1 METRANDG
9 ANGYFLAACV
19 AEKGYFCQK
28 TSGRPRGVC
37 IALPLHWRGLPH
49 RFSSIAVN

>member
-19 AEKGYFCQK
+19 AEKGYFCQPV
-28 TSGRPRGVC
+28 GVRGEYASLC
-37 IALPLHWRGLPH
+37 RFIGAACPIAFHPLR
-49 RFSSIAVN
+49 